1 MAKPE
6 PRTGR
11 PEVETAVSGR
21 AVLSGV
27 IGALITV
34 LLGAFALSVSAGT
47 KLAGSTWEPLALT
60 VVQVLAYGVAGMV
73 AGVRA
78 RSWGWLHGTLA
89 AVSWVALALVIQLIG
104 FPQAPSFGAVLYQAL
119 LAAAVGAL
127 AGMIGV
133 NL

>member
-1 MAKPE
+1 MAKPAA
-6 PRTGR
+6 RTR
-11 PEVETAVSGR
+11 QPEAPTAVGGR

-27 IGALITV
+27 TGALVTV
-34 LLGAFALSVSAGT
+34 LLGALTLSISAGT

-60 VVQVLAYGVAGMV
+60 VVQVLAYGVAGTV
-73 AGVRA
+73 AGLRS
-78 RSWGWLHGTLA
+78 RSWGWLHGSLA
-89 AVSWVALALVIQLIG
+89 ALAWVALALIIQLIA
-104 FPQAPSFGAVLYQAL
+104 FPQGPSFGAVLYQAL